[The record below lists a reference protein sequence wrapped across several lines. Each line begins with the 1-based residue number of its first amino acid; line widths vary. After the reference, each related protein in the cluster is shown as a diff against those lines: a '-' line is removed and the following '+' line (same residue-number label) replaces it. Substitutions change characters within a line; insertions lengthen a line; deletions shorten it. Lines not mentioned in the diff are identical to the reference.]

1 MSSYGPPA
9 VQPVRKAPAVVV
21 TAAIVLFVLG
31 LLGLINGIVSLASLG
46 STVDRFR
53 VLADGLGVSPQ
64 KIDDQITQLRVQ
76 TILGGVIGLL
86 IALVL
91 LALAYFLLKGSNAA
105 RITTWVLC
113 GLGALCSCCSG
124 VGLIFLANLDRINVE
139 GDQQAQEQVDLA
151 RAMADAVPGWQVG
164 FGGTA
169 AVLQLLG
176 YLAVA
181 ILLAM
186 PAANAFFRKVIPGW
200 QPPAPT
206 T

>member
-9 VQPVRKAPAVVV
+9 VQPARKAPAVVV
-21 TAAIVLFVLG
+21 TAAVILVVLG
-31 LLGLINGIVSLASLG
+31 VIGLLNAIVSLASLG

-53 VLADGLGVSPQ
+53 VLALRVGVSPQ
-64 KIDDQITQLRVQ
+64 KIDDQVTQLRLQ
-76 TILGGVIGLL
+76 TILSAVIGLL
-86 IALVL
+86 IAIVL
-91 LALAYFLLKGSNAA
+91 LVLAYFLVKGSNAA

-113 GLGALCSCCSG
+113 GIGALCACCG
-124 VGLIFLANLDRINVE
+124 GAGLIFLKNLDRITVE

-164 FGGTA
+164 LGGTA
-169 AVLQLLG
+169 AILQLLG

-186 PAANAFFRKVIPGW
+186 PVANAFFRKVTPMW
-200 QPPAPT
+200 QPPT